1 MKKKIC
7 LAVITAL
14 IIIGNIQ
21 TVQALT
27 ASELEQKRIDLK
39 SKIDE
44 AGKNL
49 ENINVELTENLE
61 EISKLDE
68 EIYTYE
74 EQIQNTTQN
83 LQNIE
88 AQIKKTEEDLK
99 TIEKR
104 YEQQKKLSLSSGIS
118 PDSDGSNDTTHPLHC
133 HS

>member
-49 ENINVELTENLE
+49 ENINVELTENTALLE
-61 EISKLDE
+61 GVVSRKK
-68 EIYTYE
+68 
-74 EQIQNTTQN
+74 QIVPVMDR
-83 LQNIE
+83 I
-88 AQIKKTEEDLK
+88 A
-99 TIEKR
+99 
-104 YEQQKKLSLSSGIS
+104 
-118 PDSDGSNDTTHPLHC
+118 
-133 HS
+133 